1 VKKMGKLP
9 EPKSDFLRADD
20 INDGDIIKIIGHP
33 EIIPAEQ
40 TKYGRERYVITIV
53 LPDKTVKR
61 WGLNLTSYRTLYK
74 TYGNEGDN
82 WIDKLVKIVKN
93 REKIRGETRHVLYA
107 EPYTEPQQSLD
118 GSANEN
124 TDVMQIVDK
133 EALEKLP
140 EDKRER
146 LLRKL
151 GMQQ

>member
-1 VKKMGKLP
+1 MGKLP
-9 EPKSDFLRADD
+9 EPKSDWLRPEDVK
-20 INDGDIIKIIGHP
+20 DGDIVKIIDHL
-33 EIIPAEQ
+33 EVIPAEQ

-74 TYGNEGDN
+74 AYGNEGDN

-107 EPYTEPQQSLD
+107 EPYAEPQQSLD
-118 GSANEN
+118 KLADEN

-140 EDKRER
+140 KEERER

-151 GMQQ
+151 SMQQ